1 MDNTHTTH
9 MPVVFRP
16 AGESDRPALSRLARL
31 DDRRIP
37 RGDLVLAQVGSEIR
51 AAVSTSDGAAIADPW
66 TPTAAI
72 VDALRAWTRVAA

>member
-1 MDNTHTTH
+1 MNITHTTQSSF
-9 MPVVFRP
+9 VIRP
-16 AGESDRPALSRLARL
+16 AADADVPALRRLARL
-31 DDRRIP
+31 DDRRVP